1 MKINNQSISAVV
13 VVVAVITTSCSK
25 TPTACFTA
33 DKVTVAVNEVVT
45 LDASCSTS
53 AHHYEWT
60 FGDGAKAADAK
71 TTHIYTTAGTYT
83 VTLTGLSMNMK
94 KTNQLTKVI
103 TVK

>member
-1 MKINNQSISAVV
+1 MKNQVRTIAAIIIAVV
-13 VVVAVITTSCSK
+13 TLVGCSK

-33 DKVTVAVNEVVT
+33 DKTVVAINEVVT
-45 LDASCSTS
+45 LDASCSKS

-60 FGDGAKAADAK
+60 FGDGAKASNTK
-71 TTHIYTTAGTYT
+71 TTHIYTTAGIYT

-94 KTNQLTKVI
+94 KTNEITKVI